1 MMEVK
6 MPIKGEIGKF
16 LMQLFFDNIMIRT
29 LYRLQQNFEW
39 IEITYESDDSGVEVW
54 SSDIGGHGESCL
66 HEECPII
73 RTHFGATSQDVTLD
87 HTVHV

>member
-1 MMEVK
+1 

-39 IEITYESDDSGVEVW
+39 IEITYESDDSGVEV
-54 SSDIGGHGESCL
+54 
-66 HEECPII
+66 
-73 RTHFGATSQDVTLD
+73 
-87 HTVHV
+87 